1 MTSRRSSG
9 SSRAESAVEPMR
21 SQNITLSGRRSAVV
35 SAERR
40 VPVGLAGESGEDR
53 TRSSASMVWERKA
66 AIASN
71 RRRRWRIELTP
82 MSLSSS
88 AVSVGKTSAST
99 SFSRNAASYCSRPKL
114 FSHTP
119 TSTTVASGLV
129 MRAAEDYAGEP
140 PTSRQRR
147 SLLHVWAAPG
157 AQEFFCLIWLTARV
171 RSCVRPLKRCLCDAH
186 VQDCFFPSTL
196 SLTKAAETCYN
207 SLIPYGREKTVSG
220 SDEAGCRIFHQC

>member
-9 SSRAESAVEPMR
+9 SSRDERAVEPIR

-99 SFSRNAASYCSRPKL
+99 SFSRNAASYWSRPRL
-114 FSHTP
+114 FSHPP
-119 TSTTVASGLV
+119 TSTAVSSGLV
-129 MRAAEDYAGEP
+129 MLAAEHRADES
-140 PTSRQRR
+140 PTSRQEAQVSVVHGSGRCGLVFR
-147 SLLHVWAAPG
+147 QSMLELADQRQHPLTEEAHLVLKVQEAA
-157 AQEFFCLIWLTARV
+157 
-171 RSCVRPLKRCLCDAH
+171 
-186 VQDCFFPSTL
+186 QD
-196 SLTKAAETCYN
+196 
-207 SLIPYGREKTVSG
+207 
-220 SDEAGCRIFHQC
+220 